1 MLEHMHASK
10 SAGQPAEK
18 EAILGYMAPYYD
30 LVMGLMTLG
39 GEKALR
45 RREVELALIKPG
57 DAVLEIGCG
66 TGSLTLAARAQ
77 AGPGGRVCGIDAAP
91 EMIEAARRKA
101 VKAAAEIDFQVG
113 LIQKI
118 PYPDG
123 SFDEILCSFMI
134 FHMSEGVRRKGFA
147 EIRRV
152 LKVGGRLLVVDL
164 GMPAQPWKQTLAKK
178 FLGAMLQHD
187 PKELLPLMQENGFG
201 EIESGPSGMAMIT
214 FVRGRMGS
222 G

>member
-1 MLEHMHASK
+1 MLEHMRASK

-45 RREVELALIKPG
+45 RREAELALIKPG

-66 TGSLTLAARAQ
+66 TGSLTLAARAK

-101 VKAAAEIDFQVG
+101 VKAAVEIDFQEG

-134 FHMSEGVRRKGFA
+134 FHMSEGVRRA
-147 EIRRV
+147 ADRRPGHACPA
-152 LKVGGRLLVVDL
+152 LETDSRQKAAGGDASAR
-164 GMPAQPWKQTLAKK
+164 
-178 FLGAMLQHD
+178 
-187 PKELLPLMQENGFG
+187 
-201 EIESGPSGMAMIT
+201 S
-214 FVRGRMGS
+214 
-222 G
+222 